1 MKSEAAP
8 AEVNALTPSTWIAD
22 CAPIV
27 FASRAAQAKMSAE
40 VMYVAENVAEP
51 WTPQLPIDA

>member
-8 AEVNALTPSTWIAD
+8 SEAKALTPSTWIAD

-27 FASRAAQAKMSAE
+27 FARRAAQAKTSVE
-40 VMYVAENVAEP
+40 TVNVAENVAEP
-51 WTPQLPIDA
+51 WTPQLPIDE